1 MELGLDLTPFNKP
14 PFFPS
19 WMKENPK
26 GKETDIF
33 SSTMN
38 KQLDEIMAVV
48 QDLGNFLNENT
59 MLQNY
64 CICDLVGKLFDVDRK
79 QRTNENFVKS
89 IQAKILENTAKGT
102 VESLL
107 EILRFVYSTDTE
119 KNFKLKPNYPAGVK
133 IMYNDEYDIGEP
145 LETFAPYMVGAGIS
159 YKLYPNWAELAFKDK
174 IGVGEAHK
182 ERYYFLDEI
191 HYDKIRNVVPAGET
205 EFPYSGIVQ
214 HGAMEEARTDNKVKV
229 KETLRYQFF
238 PLIKYDGSKT
248 YDGSFKYNAGWEDE
262 E

>member
-1 MELGLDLTPFNKP
+1 MELTLDLIPFDKP
-14 PFFPS
+14 PFFPG

-38 KQLDEIMAVV
+38 QQLDEIMGVV
-48 QDLGNFLNENT
+48 QQLGNFLEQNT
-59 MLQNY
+59 VLQND
-64 CICDLVGKLFDVDRK
+64 CICDLLGNLFEVDRK

-89 IQAKILENTAKGT
+89 IQAKVLENTAKGT

-107 EILRFVYSTDTE
+107 KILRFVYSNE
-119 KNFKLKPNYPAGVK
+119 EGSNFRLKPNYPAGVK
-133 IMYNDEYDIGEP
+133 IMYNDESEENEP
-145 LETFAPYMVGAGIS
+145 LDKFAPYMVGAGIS
-159 YKLYPNWAELAFKDK
+159 YKIYPGWSEIILEDK
-174 IGVGEAHK
+174 ASVGESHK

-191 HYDKIRNVVPAGET
+191 HYDKIRNIVPADEK

-214 HGAMEEARTDNKVKV
+214 HGAMEEARTDNKIGVS
-229 KETLRYQFF
+229 ETMRYQFF
-238 PLIKYDGSKT
+238 PLIKYNGDKK

>member
-1 MELGLDLTPFNKP
+1 MELELDLTPFDKP
-14 PFFPS
+14 PFYPG

-38 KQLDEIMAVV
+38 PQLDEIMNVV
-48 QDLGNFLNENT
+48 QQLGEFLSQET
-59 MLQNY
+59 VLQND
-64 CICDLVGKLFDVDRK
+64 CVCDLLGGLFDVDRK
-79 QRTNENFVKS
+79 QRTNYAYVKS

-107 EILRFVYSTDTE
+107 DILRFVYSTDTE
-119 KNFKLKPNYPAGVK
+119 KNFQLKPNYPAGVK
-133 IMYNDEYDIGEP
+133 IMYNDEHDIGEP
-145 LETFAPYMVGAGIS
+145 LDRFAPYMVGAGIQ
-159 YKLYPNWAELAFKDK
+159 YKLYPNWSEIIFKDTIK
-174 IGVGEAHK
+174 SSESHK
-182 ERYYFLDEI
+182 ERFYFLDEI
-191 HYDKIRNVVPAGET
+191 HYDKIRNIVPADEK

-214 HGAMEEARTDNKVKV
+214 HGAMEDARTDNKVKV

-238 PLIKYDGSKT
+238 PLIKYDGTKT
-248 YDGSFKYNAGWEDE
+248 FDGSFKYNAGWEDE